1 MAILEKLYAKEDRLI
16 EEFGK
21 EELFDILTWYFN

>member
-1 MAILEKLYAKEDRLI
+1 MYMAILEKLYAKEDRLI

-21 EELFDILTWYFN
+21 EELFDILT